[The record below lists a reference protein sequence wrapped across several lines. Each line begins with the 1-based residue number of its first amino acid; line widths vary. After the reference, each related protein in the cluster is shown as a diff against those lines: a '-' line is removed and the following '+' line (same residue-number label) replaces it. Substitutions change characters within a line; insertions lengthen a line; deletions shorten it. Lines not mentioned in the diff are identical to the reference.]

1 MEAAGQTPFWL
12 LVGGLSALGAG
23 VLLVLGWRS
32 ARGRRRREVNE
43 TQAYLK
49 GVHYLLSDNPDA
61 AIEELTRVV
70 QVNTETIGTYFALGA
85 LFRRKGELER
95 ALRIH
100 QNILL
105 RPGLPDGTRAQAR
118 FELALDYRTAGML
131 AQAKEALGQ
140 FVKDPAADEKR
151 VEEALALKRDLHI
164 EGGEWGEAVEDER
177 RLVKRRG
184 GGEDHVLAHLLAG
197 LGRAHLGA
205 GRPDD
210 ALGALKEALKIDP
223 DCVDAHLAAAELGV
237 AQGQLKVA
245 RKHFDAA
252 VERLPEAIGL
262 AYSGLS
268 DLYFRDGR
276 YEELGEYLRGFV
288 NRFPDVP
295 QLRLALA
302 RYLRKRGLTDRAVEE
317 LRVALDLDPRFHD
330 ARQELG
336 RILLEE
342 NMDIELRRQFEELL
356 DTMGAEPGL
365 RCERCGHRLASLVW
379 RCPRC
384 GAWDTIRRVQDKSR
398 RLPMVRPEAAHP

>member
-1 MEAAGQTPFWL
+1 MAGHAPFWL
-12 LVGGLSALGAG
+12 LVGGLAILGVATV
-23 VLLVLGWRS
+23 VLLGWRS
-32 ARGRRRREVNE
+32 ARGRRRREVDE

-105 RPGLPDGTRAQAR
+105 RPGLPEATRAQAR
-118 FELALDYRTAGML
+118 FELALDYRKAGML

-140 FVKDPAADEKR
+140 FVADPAAAPER
-151 VEEALALKRDLHI
+151 IAEALGLKRDLHI
-164 EGGEWGEAVEDER
+164 EAGEWAEAVDDER
-177 RLVKRRG
+177 ALMKETG
-184 GGEDHVLAHLLAG
+184 ADEGHVLAHLLTG
-197 LGRAHLGA
+197 LGRAQIAAARL
-205 GRPDD
+205 DD
-210 ALGALKEALKIDP
+210 AQGALKEALRIDP
-223 DCVDAHLAAAELGV
+223 DCVDAHLAAADL
-237 AQGQLKVA
+237 AIKRGQLKIA
-245 RKHFDAA
+245 RKHFDSA

-262 AYSGLS
+262 AYPGLS
-268 DLYFRDGR
+268 DLYFHDGR

-288 NRFPDVP
+288 GRFPDVP

-317 LRVALDLDPRFHD
+317 LRVALDLDPHFHD

-342 NMDIELRRQFEELL
+342 NMDTELRRQFEELL

-365 RCERCGHRLASLVW
+365 KCDRCGHRFASLVW

-384 GAWDTIRRVQDKSR
+384 GRWDTIRRVQDETR
-398 RLPMVRPEAAHP
+398 RLPAKRPEAAHP

>member
-1 MEAAGQTPFWL
+1 M
-12 LVGGLSALGAG
+12 
-23 VLLVLGWRS
+23 
-32 ARGRRRREVNE
+32 
-43 TQAYLK
+43 
-49 GVHYLLSDNPDA
+49 
-61 AIEELTRVV
+61 V

-105 RPGLPDGTRAQAR
+105 RPGLPEGTRAQAR

-140 FVKDPAADEKR
+140 FVQDPAADASR
-151 VEEALALKRDLHI
+151 IEEALGLKRDLHI
-164 EGGEWGEAVEDER
+164 EAGEWAEAVEDER

-184 GGEDHVLAHLLAG
+184 DDEDHVLAHLLAG

-210 ALGALKEALKIDP
+210 AQGALKEALKVDP
-223 DCVDAHLAAAELGV
+223 DCVDAHLAAAELAV
-237 AQGQLKVA
+237 TQGQLKVA

-252 VERLPEAIGL
+252 VERFPEAIGL
-262 AYSGLS
+262 AYAGLS

-317 LRVALDLDPRFHD
+317 LRVALDIDPRFHD

-365 RCERCGHRLASLVW
+365 RCERCGHRLANLVW

-384 GAWDTIRRVQDKSR
+384 GAWDSIRRVQEASR
-398 RLPMVRPEAAHP
+398 RLPARRPEAAHP